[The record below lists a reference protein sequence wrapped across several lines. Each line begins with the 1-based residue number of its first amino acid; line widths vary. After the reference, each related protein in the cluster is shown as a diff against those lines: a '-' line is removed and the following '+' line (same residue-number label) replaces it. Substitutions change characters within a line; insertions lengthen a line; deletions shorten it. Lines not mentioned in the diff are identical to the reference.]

1 MLWAALVC
9 SGNALL
15 ATLHRSAPL
24 LRSPYPVAPR
34 HASPLGEASVTSIPY
49 EDLTIGVIKE
59 DKPLEKRVAQSPD
72 SVALLVKAKFK
83 VVVEKGA
90 GVASE
95 FSDDQY
101 EAVGATIVS
110 SAEAWKSDIVI
121 KINPPSSSEA
131 KLVGD
136 RTLIS
141 QINPAKN
148 AALLTQFEQQG
159 STVFALDCIPRML
172 SRGQTFD
179 TLSSQTNIA
188 GYRAVI
194 EASRRVSL
202 ASRLPPTELPT
213 VPLPCVS
220 QASNSFGR
228 FFAGQMT
235 AAGRVPPAK
244 ILVLG
249 CGVAGLAAVQTANN
263 LGAVVSAYDVRS
275 VVREQV
281 ESLGGTF
288 LQVDYAEDGAGAG
301 GYAKEMSDGFP
312 RGDTNPRRRCE
323 P

>member
-1 MLWAALVC
+1 MRIVLWAALVC
-9 SGNALL
+9 PGNALL

-59 DKPLEKRVAQSPD
+59 NKPLEKRVAQSPD

-213 VPLPCVS
+213 APLPC
-220 QASNSFGR
+220 
-228 FFAGQMT
+228 
-235 AAGRVPPAK
+235 
-244 ILVLG
+244 
-249 CGVAGLAAVQTANN
+249 
-263 LGAVVSAYDVRS
+263 
-275 VVREQV
+275 
-281 ESLGGTF
+281 
-288 LQVDYAEDGAGAG
+288 
-301 GYAKEMSDGFP
+301 
-312 RGDTNPRRRCE
+312 RRRRM
-323 P
+323 PSAASSRAR

>member
-1 MLWAALVC
+1 MRIVLWAALVC

-83 VVVEKGA
+83 VVVEEGA

-202 ASRLPPTELPT
+202 ASRLPPT
-213 VPLPCVS
+213 VPLPCRVAGV
-220 QASNSFGR
+220 QFLRPLLRRPDDRGR
-228 FFAGQMT
+228 PRAARQDPRARLRRGGAGRRADRQQPGRGRLRVRR
-235 AAGRVPPAK
+235 ALRRARAGRV
-244 ILVLG
+244 LG
-249 CGVAGLAAVQTANN
+249 
-263 LGAVVSAYDVRS
+263 
-275 VVREQV
+275 
-281 ESLGGTF
+281 
-288 LQVDYAEDGAGAG
+288 
-301 GYAKEMSDGFP
+301 
-312 RGDTNPRRRCE
+312 
-323 P
+323 

>member
-1 MLWAALVC
+1 MVHHLTSVGRTEPRVRKEVKKTIRFPGYPNEQCLCRPTLVPRRMRIVLWAALVC

-110 SAEAWKSDIVI
+110 SDEAWKSDIVI

-213 VPLPCVS
+213 VPLP
-220 QASNSFGR
+220 
-228 FFAGQMT
+228 
-235 AAGRVPPAK
+235 
-244 ILVLG
+244 
-249 CGVAGLAAVQTANN
+249 
-263 LGAVVSAYDVRS
+263 
-275 VVREQV
+275 
-281 ESLGGTF
+281 
-288 LQVDYAEDGAGAG
+288 
-301 GYAKEMSDGFP
+301 
-312 RGDTNPRRRCE
+312 RRRR
-323 P
+323 PIPSAASSPAR